1 MTRFARLYWKI
12 CWTFLTPVILFVL
25 LIMAWTTF
33 GKVQFDN
40 GYVYPLG
47 IQILGYLITGCTII
61 WIPVLDTY

>member
-1 MTRFARLYWKI
+1 MARLYWII
-12 CWTFLTPVILFVL
+12 CWRFLTPVILFVL

-61 WIPVLDTY
+61 WIPVLDTFELK